1 MVVKGE
7 VQQRLA
13 TVDGLRLFA
22 LALAVGEFVGVAT
35 DLLQAHLSSP
45 WLSLV
50 NSASPWLAPAFAVG
64 IAARHRWH
72 AVMAGLA
79 VCEAEL
85 FAYGLTAQLRHI
97 PVSSSMIIFWAVCGT
112 VGGPLLGLGGRLWH
126 EAKGPTRGLGPAL
139 LVSAFLAEAMITYAA
154 FLHYYSSAALFAVI
168 GIALAAALG
177 VRGRQY
183 ARTGLWMLGALP
195 AAVLAEVGLHVVYS
209 QA

>member
-1 MVVKGE
+1 
-7 VQQRLA
+7 
-13 TVDGLRLFA
+13 
-22 LALAVGEFVGVAT
+22 
-35 DLLQAHLSSP
+35 
-45 WLSLV
+45 
-50 NSASPWLAPAFAVG
+50 
-64 IAARHRWH
+64 
-72 AVMAGLA
+72 
-79 VCEAEL
+79 
-85 FAYGLTAQLRHI
+85 
-97 PVSSSMIIFWAVCGT
+97 MIIFWAVCGT